1 MTSSRLSGR
10 VSIANLA
17 GAGGVRVWMA
27 RIDLGGDMTE
37 LHRKP
42 AQCSIRA
49 VGSRQQG
56 TIRAGRRFVVL
67 VQSTALA
74 LLAAS
79 VVSCDRGRA
88 ARSEDMVAIAAGEF
102 FAGCDQSVESKC
114 LADEK
119 PGGPR
124 QIKAFAIDRTE
135 VTVEAYRDC
144 VEAGDCS
151 PSGSEAGCNAS
162 QVARDRHPINCVDWD
177 QAVAYCA
184 WREARL
190 PSEWEWERAARGPDG
205 LLNPWGNEPVDCTRA
220 VIDEGSGNACGKGD
234 TTFEVGSRPAG
245 ASAEGAL
252 DLIGNVWEW
261 TASSRP
267 GRSGRIVRGGGYY
280 ITSEH
285 ARASFLLLFKPD
297 GQGPF
302 VGFRCAR

>member
-1 MTSSRLSGR
+1 
-10 VSIANLA
+10 
-17 GAGGVRVWMA
+17 
-27 RIDLGGDMTE
+27 MTE
-37 LHRKP
+37 LHRKRVR
-42 AQCSIRA
+42 CLIRA
-49 VGSRQQG
+49 VGSREQG
-56 TIRAGRRFVVL
+56 TLRASRRVVVL
-67 VQSTALA
+67 VQAATFV
-74 LLAAS
+74 LLVGS
-79 VVSCDRGRA
+79 IVSCDRGRS

-102 FAGCDQSVESKC
+102 IAGCHPSIESDC
-114 LADEK
+114 FADEK

-124 QIKAFAIDRTE
+124 RLQAFAIDRTE

-144 VEAGDCS
+144 VEAGECR
-151 PSGSEAGCNAS
+151 PSASEAGCNAS
-162 QVARDRHPINCVDWD
+162 QAGRDRHPINCVDWD

-190 PSEWEWERAARGPDG
+190 PNEWEWERAARGPDG
-205 LLNPWGNEPVDCTRA
+205 LLNPWGNEPADCTRA

-267 GRSGRIVRGGGYY
+267 GNSGRIVRGGGYY
-280 ITSEH
+280 VTPDL
-285 ARASFLLLFKPD
+285 ARASFLLRFKPD
-297 GQGPF
+297 GQGAY